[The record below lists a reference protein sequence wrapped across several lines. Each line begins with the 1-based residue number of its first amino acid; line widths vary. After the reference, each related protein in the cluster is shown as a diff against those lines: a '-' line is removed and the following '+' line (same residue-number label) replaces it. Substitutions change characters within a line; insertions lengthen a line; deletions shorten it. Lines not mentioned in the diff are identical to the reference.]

1 MKLLF
6 RLWARGLAITLAA
19 IFLSGCSTFSTF
31 FQNETVSIE
40 GQTSQK
46 QRLGIIQ
53 LRVAETA
60 LAHRD
65 YNAAI
70 GLFEEAAQNK
80 IIRHAA
86 LWQLGKLYELTGNF
100 QTALTTYR
108 ILLRETPSHEEAGIR
123 VTALTAQTISKSAQN
138 QTVDSFQSLG
148 TSISR
153 PRADARVKLSKAAL
167 PTRTVKS
174 RQLNTK
180 PELKKTVQNSLVKGA
195 ILEKRFKRPQPKTT
209 AMDKGKKRASRGSVT
224 SHQNDDKVFRVQL
237 AAFRYKSNAVRA
249 LAQFNAMIAPREN
262 LFALLTRSERGNN
275 QNGIHYRIRTK
286 AMTTASVARNI
297 CEQVRSIG
305 HRCLVI
311 LHNQS
316 MWRSS
321 A

>member
-1 MKLLF
+1 
-6 RLWARGLAITLAA
+6 
-19 IFLSGCSTFSTF
+19 
-31 FQNETVSIE
+31 
-40 GQTSQK
+40 
-46 QRLGIIQ
+46 
-53 LRVAETA
+53 
-60 LAHRD
+60 
-65 YNAAI
+65 
-70 GLFEEAAQNK
+70 
-80 IIRHAA
+80 
-86 LWQLGKLYELTGNF
+86 
-100 QTALTTYR
+100 
-108 ILLRETPSHEEAGIR
+108 
-123 VTALTAQTISKSAQN
+123 
-138 QTVDSFQSLG
+138 
-148 TSISR
+148 
-153 PRADARVKLSKAAL
+153 
-167 PTRTVKS
+167 
-174 RQLNTK
+174 
-180 PELKKTVQNSLVKGA
+180 
-195 ILEKRFKRPQPKTT
+195 
-209 AMDKGKKRASRGSVT
+209 MDKGKKRASRGSVT